1 MGHIPIMK
9 QWTFV
14 LCLLGACSAL
24 PILPHH
30 AGIPGMG
37 SISLEGM
44 RQLGGPSIPKVLPQ
58 YGQTY
63 SYADPF
69 NSMWMHNFLPSHS
82 SFYLIRQRPQHETQ
96 QYEYTMPVHPPPLP
110 SQTPTLLQQPG
121 IQDQPHYH
129 YTHFLPTRQVQIQ
142 HYDIQ
147 PPFHPKQLSLSEG
160 NQPDVQQQLSLDR
173 HAQQLPA
180 IQDYSG
186 TLSQIYPGLFGT
198 QQNTGEQP
206 QQRSIY
212 PNLQYMSYVTNK
224 GAPTRLGIVSSEE
237 MQDGG
242 FGAPAYRAAG
252 PHGFPMDGRFG
263 NMPLN
268 SGQPGDYTVEDDQLG
283 ITEQPE
289 VPKGV
294 KLGPNPPN
302 RGNNVIPVDI
312 NPRDALPNANN
323 NLLNPAGQSKG
334 QPNAPQA
341 TALPPAT
348 PDSFIPL
355 EETST
360 AMRLDP
366 TMFPDSFYSTSAGN
380 EAGQPQVSQS
390 SWHMQEP

>member
-1 MGHIPIMK
+1 
-9 QWTFV
+9 
-14 LCLLGACSAL
+14 
-24 PILPHH
+24 
-30 AGIPGMG
+30 
-37 SISLEGM
+37 
-44 RQLGGPSIPKVLPQ
+44 
-58 YGQTY
+58 
-63 SYADPF
+63 
-69 NSMWMHNFLPSHS
+69 
-82 SFYLIRQRPQHETQ
+82 
-96 QYEYTMPVHPPPLP
+96 MPVHPPPLP

-129 YTHFLPTRQVQIQ
+129 YAHFLPTRQVQIQ
-142 HYDIQ
+142 HYDVQ
-147 PPFHPKQLSLSEG
+147 PPFHPKQFSPSEG
-160 NQPDVQQQLSLDR
+160 NQLGVQQQLSLDR

-186 TLSQIYPGLFGT
+186 TLSQIYPGLLGT
-198 QQNTGEQP
+198 QQNTGQQP
-206 QQRSIY
+206 QQQSIY
-212 PNLQYMSYVTNK
+212 PNLQYMSYVANK

-237 MQDGG
+237 MQGGG

-252 PHGFPMDGRFG
+252 PHGFPMDARFG

-268 SGQPGDYTVEDDQLG
+268 NGQPGDYTVEDDQLG

-312 NPRDALPNANN
+312 NPRDALPNANS

-341 TALPPAT
+341 TALPPAI

-355 EETST
+355 EASST
-360 AMRLDP
+360 PMPLDP

-380 EAGQPQVSQS
+380 EAGQPQVIQS
-390 SWHMQEP
+390 SWHLQEP

>member
-1 MGHIPIMK
+1 L
-9 QWTFV
+9 WD
-14 LCLLGACSAL
+14 
-24 PILPHH
+24 
-30 AGIPGMG
+30 
-37 SISLEGM
+37 
-44 RQLGGPSIPKVLPQ
+44 
-58 YGQTY
+58 
-63 SYADPF
+63 YADPF

-147 PPFHPKQLSLSEG
+147 PPFHSKQFSPSEG
-160 NQPDVQQQLSLDR
+160 NQPGVQQQLSLDR
-173 HAQQLPA
+173 HAQQVSL
-180 IQDYSG
+180 ISNCDTSNMRE
-186 TLSQIYPGLFGT
+186 LSASPVQI
-198 QQNTGEQP
+198 
-206 QQRSIY
+206 
-212 PNLQYMSYVTNK
+212 
-224 GAPTRLGIVSSEE
+224 APTRLGIVSSEE

-294 KLGPNPPN
+294 KPGSNPPN

-355 EETST
+355 EATNT

-380 EAGQPQVSQS
+380 EAGIPQVSQS
-390 SWHMQEP
+390 SWHLQEP

>member
-1 MGHIPIMK
+1 
-9 QWTFV
+9 
-14 LCLLGACSAL
+14 
-24 PILPHH
+24 
-30 AGIPGMG
+30 GI
-37 SISLEGM
+37 

-58 YGQTY
+58 VITVMPHILFSEKYINGFENKLYGQTY

-121 IQDQPHYH
+121 MQDQPHYH
-129 YTHFLPTRQVQIQ
+129 YAHFLPTRQVQIQ
-142 HYDIQ
+142 HYDVQ
-147 PPFHPKQLSLSEG
+147 PPFHPKQFSPSEG
-160 NQPDVQQQLSLDR
+160 NQPDVQQQLPLDR

-198 QQNTGEQP
+198 QQNTGQQP
-206 QQRSIY
+206 QQQSIY
-212 PNLQYMSYVTNK
+212 PNLQYMSYVANK
-224 GAPTRLGIVSSEE
+224 GASTRLGIVSSEE
-237 MQDGG
+237 MQGGG

-252 PHGFPMDGRFG
+252 PHGFPMDSRFG

-268 SGQPGDYTVEDDQLG
+268 SGQPGDYTMEDDQLG

-302 RGNNVIPVDI
+302 RGNNVVPVDI

-341 TALPPAT
+341 SALPPAI

-355 EETST
+355 EATST
-360 AMRLDP
+360 PMPLDP
-366 TMFPDSFYSTSAGN
+366 TMFPDSFT
-380 EAGQPQVSQS
+380 QPV
-390 SWHMQEP
+390 QEMRLVNHKSVKAA

>member
-1 MGHIPIMK
+1 
-9 QWTFV
+9 
-14 LCLLGACSAL
+14 
-24 PILPHH
+24 
-30 AGIPGMG
+30 
-37 SISLEGM
+37 SL
-44 RQLGGPSIPKVLPQ
+44 RD
-58 YGQTY
+58 
-63 SYADPF
+63 YADPF

-173 HAQQLPA
+173 HAQQVSLISNCDTSNMSGNCLTLLILDWHVSFLICGLLIYMLLF
-180 IQDYSG
+180 IQ
-186 TLSQIYPGLFGT
+186 
-198 QQNTGEQP
+198 
-206 QQRSIY
+206 
-212 PNLQYMSYVTNK
+212 
-224 GAPTRLGIVSSEE
+224 APTRLGIVSSEE
-237 MQDGG
+237 IQDGG

-334 QPNAPQA
+334 QPNAHQA
-341 TALPPAT
+341 TALPPGT

-366 TMFPDSFYSTSAGN
+366 TMFPDSYYSTSAGN

>member
-1 MGHIPIMK
+1 MK
-9 QWTFV
+9 QWIFA
-14 LCLLGACSAL
+14 LCLLGICSAL

-44 RQLGGPSIPKVLPQ
+44 RQLGGPSISKVLPQ

-63 SYADPF
+63 SYADPYH
-69 NSMWMHNFLPSHS
+69 SMWMHNFLPSHS
-82 SFYLIRQRPQHETQ
+82 AFYLIRQRPQHETQ

-121 IQDQPHYH
+121 IQEQPPYH

-142 HYDIQ
+142 HYDVQ
-147 PPFHPKQLSLSEG
+147 PAFQPKQFSPSEG

-173 HAQQLPA
+173 QTQQLPV

-186 TLSQIYPGLFGT
+186 TLGQIYPGLFGT
-198 QQNTGEQP
+198 QQNTAQQP

-212 PNLQYMSYVTNK
+212 PNLQYMSYVANK
-224 GAPTRLGIVSSEE
+224 GAPARLGIVSSEE
-237 MQDGG
+237 MQGGG
-242 FGAPAYRAAG
+242 FGAPAYRATG
-252 PHGFPMDGRFG
+252 PHVFPMDARFG

-268 SGQPGDYTVEDDQLG
+268 RGQPGDYTVEDDQLG

-289 VPKGV
+289 VQKGSN
-294 KLGPNPPN
+294 LGPNPSD
-302 RGNNVIPVDI
+302 RGNNLIPVDS
-312 NPRDALPNANN
+312 NTRVALPNAHN

-341 TALPPAT
+341 TVLPPAI
-348 PDSFIPL
+348 PDSFTPL
-355 EETST
+355 EATST
-360 AMRLDP
+360 PMPLDP
-366 TMFPDSFYSTSAGN
+366 TMFPDFFYSTSAGN
-380 EAGQPQVSQS
+380 EPGQPQVSQS
-390 SWHMQEP
+390 SWYLQEP